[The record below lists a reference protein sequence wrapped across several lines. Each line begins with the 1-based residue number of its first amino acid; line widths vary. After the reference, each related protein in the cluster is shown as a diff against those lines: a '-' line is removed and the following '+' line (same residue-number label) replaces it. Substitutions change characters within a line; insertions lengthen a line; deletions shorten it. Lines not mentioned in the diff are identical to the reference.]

1 MGVISFS
8 ASEADEKLLEKA
20 CKAAGAKNRSQA
32 IRRAIGALVNQLE
45 PLEKL
50 SGTQTVVITLSVA
63 CSSPPTNAAAHELS
77 QMTRFNSSLHT
88 NGGCVQVLVLEGEA
102 AALRQA
108 FRKLSRLK
116 HVKKA
121 GIMAV

>member
-32 IRRAIGALVNQLE
+32 IRRAVGALVNQLE

-50 SGTQTVVITLSVA
+50 SGTQTAVITLSVA
-63 CSSPPTNAAAHELS
+63 CSSPPTNAAHELS
-77 QMTRFNSSLHT
+77 QMTRFNSHLHT
-88 NGGCVQVLVLEGEA
+88 SRGCVQVLVLEGEA

-116 HVKKA
+116 HIKKVN
-121 GIMAV
+121 IMVV